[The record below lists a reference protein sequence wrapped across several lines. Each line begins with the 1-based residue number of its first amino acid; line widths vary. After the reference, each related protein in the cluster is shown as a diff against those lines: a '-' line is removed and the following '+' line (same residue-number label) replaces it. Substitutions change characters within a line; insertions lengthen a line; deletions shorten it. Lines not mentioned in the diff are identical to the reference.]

1 MQNLK
6 ILFDTI
12 YRTHFL
18 QEDLGNTTEDK
29 QRNENINVYIDM
41 TAILAITFLKVF
53 LKTLSERCRYQM
65 NIMNEIDILF
75 SDYDSVCTANR
86 NLFDLNLHYYN
97 RAINYQTT
105 YR

>member
-75 SDYDSVCTANR
+75 SDYDSVCINR

>member
-18 QEDLGNTTEDK
+18 QEVLGNTTEDK

-41 TAILAITFLKVF
+41 TEILAITFLKVF

-75 SDYDSVCTANR
+75 SDYDSVNR